1 MKNKLIAYCK
11 KHRVSDDEGIKIIH
25 TWLHRKGFTKTYWK
39 NARFGFYAD
48 SRIKNNGDTT
58 ISLVKKIVEMP
69 KYEETFKSF
78 YPYLELNK
86 SQEIINLCKLV
97 AEGRQRAAL
106 HRVFKIKGYDLVER
120 YMGSDKIYKFTP
132 QHLRETRKHDQR
144 R

>member
-11 KHRVSDDEGIKIIH
+11 KQNISDDEGIKIIH
-25 TWLHRKGFTKTYWK
+25 NWLHRKGYTKTHWK

-120 YMGSDKIYKFTP
+120 YMGNDKIYKFTP
-132 QHLRETRKHDQR
+132 QHLRETRKHEQR

>member
-1 MKNKLIAYCK
+1 MAN
-11 KHRVSDDEGIKIIH
+11 
-25 TWLHRKGFTKTYWK
+25 TKTHWK
-39 NARFGFYAD
+39 NARFGFYAG

-78 YPYLELNK
+78 YPSLELNK

-120 YMGSDKIYKFTP
+120 YMGSNKIYKFTP
-132 QHLRETRKHDQR
+132 KHLRETRKHEQR